1 LLWAFTFVGPFEAVF
16 GEAFDL
22 VVLIERR
29 PSTVTTSPS
38 MVRFPSYVFMALD
51 QYCSARE
58 VLDIVHEFVARAG
71 GRLAVASRD
80 RACWTLTGAQI
91 DSFLRTSAAA

>member
-1 LLWAFTFVGPFEAVF
+1 
-16 GEAFDL
+16 
-22 VVLIERR
+22 
-29 PSTVTTSPS
+29 
-38 MVRFPSYVFMALD
+38 MALD

-58 VLDIVHEFVARAG
+58 VLDIVHQFVARAG